1 MGVQARA
8 DAEAEKGEQV
18 MQKKLSEDQR
28 AEEIERQSRLFCRW
42 CGERVD
48 EHRVY
53 FGVVG
58 PFCGVK
64 CRDVYARTP

>member
-1 MGVQARA
+1 MP
-8 DAEAEKGEQV
+8 
-18 MQKKLSEDQR
+18 KKSNEDRQ

-42 CGERVD
+42 CGRRVN

-58 PFCGVK
+58 PFCNVT
-64 CRDVYARTP
+64 CRDEYARTP